1 VSAGAIAVQGTER
14 RWSLRR
20 EWSRAFTI
28 MLVLL
33 LLAAAAAIVGV
44 RGVLDDV
51 RGTARQLHLE
61 SVTVEGLRADLVDH
75 EQIAHQLLGGKPVD
89 RPGFVAA
96 QQRIS
101 RRFDDAA
108 AVFPTA
114 NGLRATVVKAQKSWQ
129 DGLKT
134 FGLWGDQV
142 RLLHGTNLDA
152 NPVYGASS
160 DATAALLDGLEGPSL
175 NVMDRG
181 LARDA
186 DLERILIIVLIG
198 VFGLAVAVTVYFR
211 RRMKKDLLRPVA
223 GMHESVLKLEAG
235 EYDHRIEVARQDEL
249 GELAEAFN
257 RMSGAL
263 HDSHRALTVR
273 ASHDSLTGLANRA
286 TLTERLG
293 ASFNTV
299 SDRRARQESV
309 LFIDIDDFKDVNDSG
324 GHEGGDAL
332 LVELAAR
339 LSDCVR
345 PYDLVARLGGDEFAI
360 VVVEENGASTAVEVA
375 ERILAALRAPFVVN
389 GARLTVS
396 VSIGVAQRGPETVDA
411 AELLRHADFAMYVAK
426 GAGKG
431 RYQLFDA
438 QMYNIMVDRLALKL
452 DLPFAAASGQ
462 LRLDYQPVADL
473 HTGEVL
479 GVEALVRWQ
488 HPTLGLLAPADFIT
502 LAEETGDIEAIGCWV
517 LDTATRQVARWRRT
531 TDHCAG
537 LWVSVNL
544 SAFQLP
550 NANSLAAI
558 QHILADP
565 AVEAEHV
572 VLEVTETA
580 LAAEVDGGIAA
591 LNTLK
596 SFGVRIAIDDFG
608 TGFSSL
614 STLAN
619 LPVDILKIDGSFVS
633 GQSSATP
640 SVPMLEGILMLA
652 KKLSLEVIAEG
663 IETPE
668 QLDLLRRL
676 GCNRGQGYLLAR
688 PSPAETVLAKGG
700 LLHIALAASS

>member
-1 VSAGAIAVQGTER
+1 MSAEATTVRGAES

-51 RGTARQLHLE
+51 RGTARQLHRE
-61 SVTVEGLRADLVDH
+61 SVTVAGLRADLVDH

-89 RPGFVAA
+89 RPAFVDA

-108 AVFPTA
+108 TVFTD
-114 NGLRATVVKAQKSWQ
+114 NGLRATVVKAQQSWQ
-129 DGLKT
+129 NGLVT
-134 FGLWGDQV
+134 YGLWGDQV
-142 RLLHGTNLDA
+142 QLLHGNNPDA
-152 NPVYGASS
+152 NRTYGASS
-160 DATAALLDGLEGPSL
+160 DATGALLDSLEGPSL

-186 DLERILIIVLIG
+186 DLERTLIIVLIG
-198 VFGLAVAVTVYFR
+198 VFGLAVAMTVYFR
-211 RRMKKDLLRPVA
+211 RRMNKDLIRPVA
-223 GMHESVLKLEAG
+223 NMHESVLKLEAG
-235 EYDHRIEVARQDEL
+235 EYDHRIEVARRDEL

-257 RMSGAL
+257 RMSRAL

-286 TLTERLG
+286 ALTERLT
-293 ASFNTV
+293 ASFNPG
-299 SDRRARQESV
+299 SDRRTRKESV
-309 LFIDIDDFKDVNDSG
+309 LFIDIDDFKDVNDTG

-345 PYDLVARLGGDEFAI
+345 PYDLVARVGGDEFAI
-360 VVVEENGASTAVEVA
+360 VVVEENAASTAVEVA

-438 QMYNIMVDRLALKL
+438 QMYNIMVDRLALKV

-462 LRLDYQPVADL
+462 LRLDYQPVANL

-517 LDTATRQVARWRRT
+517 LDTATRQVARWRQT

-550 NANSLAAI
+550 NAHSLAAI
-558 QHILADP
+558 QRILADP

-580 LAAEVDGGIAA
+580 LAAEIDGGINA

-596 SFGVRIAIDDFG
+596 SFGVRIAVDDFG

-633 GQSSATP
+633 GQSSAQP

-676 GCNRGQGYLLAR
+676 GCDIGQGYLLAR
-688 PSPAETVLAKGG
+688 PSAAETVLAKGG
-700 LLHIALAASS
+700 LLHIALAATS